1 MLRTLSWIL
10 AVFLAL
16 IAAFVYR
23 REYEALAA
31 VIWLISLV
39 LVLPM
44 WADFSRAKAKPAP
57 ER

>member
-1 MLRTLSWIL
+1 MLRTFSWIL

-44 WADFSRAKAKPAP
+44 WADFNRAKAKPAP